1 MNINVS
7 ISISTQGTVL
17 KRKLAT
23 INLLHVIYF
32 YMENN
37 PIPIKGIYFD
47 YIYLFIR
54 TIIHKQIPFFL
65 NLHILYILYKLIKT
79 VDYCK

>member
-1 MNINVS
+1 MLYLTVHVQNMNINVS

-17 KRKLAT
+17 KQKLAT

-37 PIPIKGIYFD
+37 PIPIK
-47 YIYLFIR
+47 
-54 TIIHKQIPFFL
+54 
-65 NLHILYILYKLIKT
+65 
-79 VDYCK
+79 